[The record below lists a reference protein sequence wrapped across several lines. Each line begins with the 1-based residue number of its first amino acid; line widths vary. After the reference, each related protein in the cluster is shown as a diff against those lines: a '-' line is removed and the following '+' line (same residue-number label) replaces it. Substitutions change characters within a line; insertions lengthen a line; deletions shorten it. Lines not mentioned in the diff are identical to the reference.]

1 MMSFRFQTS
10 ISLLFIASILLI
22 TEVRADD
29 IIYGSMRNGSF
40 DEAWTRKAGEAGIA
54 EALKVG
60 WTLPADLAWAGHW
73 GPNPNTGKGTIE
85 YVRQGGRF
93 GSPCMRL
100 DGGGHIASYFGNA
113 KPQPYIASIWVKG
126 KGALWFGAYLFG
138 DQGQVGG
145 ATFVRRD
152 VQSDFWVEYRGV
164 FPNDNPEVKSAN
176 PAIGCTGPLDVD
188 DVQLMPAEPV
198 EVAIVTELSKLYG
211 TGAVVED
218 REGILIDKAVQEK
231 AEGLRKAQ
239 AALKAAADKDAKLV
253 EPKLLAAV
261 LQRATTLTSNL
272 TDGAT
277 ILPSRYN
284 DIVAMTQVCLKLAK
298 AELVA
303 PGIAQVTG
311 APTATGHRAGIRD
324 AKPDTVTIVQIRPTK
339 LLYAPNENAQVT
351 MKLHNTSDAPQAG
364 TLRCFL
370 VSDIEVAKPIYEGAV
385 SIPPKQ
391 ISSLPVIFN
400 VGPEN
405 FGRGVRAQFLQG
417 GKVVDEWEDYFHV
430 ADEFILVNM
439 GTGFLSAPH
448 ETSFFSM
455 YTTAAMYFARMPS
468 DFGYGAPTENKWLS
482 GQALYEIDR
491 QHMINEIAFYRSLGM
506 KCYNYRN
513 PSFCGQ
519 AGYEIAR
526 RHPEWVL
533 REKQGRFA
541 TDMVYGGVPS
551 PLQVASP
558 VEIDPAVVGK
568 DTRKVTSWH
577 HGSIDFFDPEAI
589 RYGAEDELKSMDMFG
604 WDGIF
609 FDGRWAVWPGFKDY
623 TGQPSDHG
631 QDRNQLNMRN
641 HKIVNE
647 VLRSK
652 NPNYS
657 IWYNWGG
664 HANPEL
670 ASVYNCTEEEFA
682 YAMKQRNVGILL
694 EATGYLNP
702 LGPMTQWRYDYDML
716 VKERNTV
723 MQPYGAPVANGWI
736 WRAAPGDQP
745 GPSRWAWV
753 ATNHLGAI
761 LIATQTHEEI
771 FSPPSFRPTAQF
783 QTRYSSL
790 IWARD
795 VKTLPNAEK
804 VVSVKSSR
812 PLWWKEVAYTRK
824 TAEGTDYI
832 IHLIHVPES
841 ETILYDNPTEPP
853 MVQQAQVTLKLS
865 PNVKPVK
872 AWAMRPYD
880 FGEPQRPVEKELPVT
895 LKGSAA
901 TVIVPDFRYHTM
913 VVVRVK

>member
-1 MMSFRFQTS
+1 MFHLLLSF
-10 ISLLFIASILLI
+10 LLLRSPV
-22 TEVRADD
+22 VRSDE

-40 DEAWTRKAGEAGIA
+40 DEAWIRKTDEAGVT
-54 EALKVG
+54 EAVKAG
-60 WTLPADLAWAGHW
+60 WTLPKDLIWAGHW

-100 DGGGHIASYFGNA
+100 DGGGHIASYFGNV

-126 KGALWFGAYLFG
+126 KGTLWFGGYLFG
-138 DQGQVGG
+138 DAGQVGG
-145 ATFVRRD
+145 ATFARREVHSD
-152 VQSDFWVEYRGV
+152 VWVEYRGV
-164 FPNDNPEVKSAN
+164 FPNDNPEVKSVN
-176 PAIGCTGPLDVD
+176 PAVGCTGPLEVEDA
-188 DVQLMPAEPV
+188 QLMPAEPV
-198 EVAIVTELSKLYG
+198 EVALVTELTKLYG

-218 REGILIDKAVQEK
+218 REGILIDKPVQEK

-239 AALKAAADKDAKLV
+239 AALKVAADKDAKLV

-261 LQRATTLTSNL
+261 LERVTTLTANL

-277 ILPSRYN
+277 ILPGRYN

-324 AKPDTVTIVQIRPTK
+324 AKPDTVTIVLIRPTK

-351 MKLHNTSDAPQAG
+351 LKLHNTSDAPQAG

-370 VSDIEVAKPIYEGAV
+370 VRDIEVAKPIYEGAV

-391 ISSLPVIFN
+391 ITSLPVVFN

-405 FGRGVRAQFLQG
+405 FGRAVRAQFLQD

-430 ADEFILVNM
+430 ADEFILVHM

-448 ETSFFSM
+448 DTTFFSM
-455 YTTAAMYFARMPS
+455 YTTAGMYFARMPS
-468 DFGYGAPTENKWLS
+468 DFGYGAPKENKWLS
-482 GQALYEIDR
+482 GQAMYQIDR
-491 QHMINEIAFYRSLGM
+491 QLMINEIAFYRTLGL

-541 TDMVYGGVPS
+541 TDAVYGGVPS
-551 PLQVASP
+551 PLQIASP
-558 VEIDPAVVGK
+558 IEIDPTIVGK
-568 DTRKVTSWH
+568 DSRKITSWH
-577 HGSIDFFDPEAI
+577 HGSIDFFDPEAV
-589 RYGAEDELKSMDMFG
+589 RYGAEDELKSIDMFG

-609 FDGRWAVWPGFKDY
+609 FDGRWAVWPGYKDY
-623 TGQPSDHG
+623 AGQPNDHG
-631 QDRNQLNMRN
+631 QNRNKLNLRNQKLFND
-641 HKIVNE
+641 IVRE
-647 VLRSK
+647 K
-652 NPNYS
+652 HPNYS

-670 ASVYNCTEEEFA
+670 EAVFHATEEEFA
-682 YAMKQRNVGILL
+682 FDVKQRNAGILL
-694 EATGYLNP
+694 EATGHLNP
-702 LGPMTQWRYDYDML
+702 LGPMTLWRYDYDMYL
-716 VKERNTV
+716 KERDTV
-723 MQPYGAPVANGWI
+723 MQRYGVPVMTGWL
-736 WRAAPGDQP
+736 WRAMPGDQP

-753 ATNHLGAI
+753 ATNHLGAL

-771 FSPPSFRPTAQF
+771 YSMASFRPTAQF

-790 IWARD
+790 LWARD
-795 VKTLPNAEK
+795 VKVLPKAEMA
-804 VVSVKSSR
+804 VSVKSPR
-812 PLWWKEVAYTRK
+812 PLWWKEVVYTRK

-841 ETILYDNPTEPP
+841 ETILYDNPTDPP
-853 MVQQAQVTLKLS
+853 MVQQVQVTIKL
-865 PNVKPVK
+865 PPTAKPVQ

-880 FGEPQRPVEKELPVT
+880 FGEPQRPVEKEIPVT
-895 LKGSAA
+895 VKAG
-901 TVIVPDFRYHTM
+901 VISVTVPDFRYHSM